1 LLDDR
6 QRQPQEVTLAMAD
19 RYTEVTNSMFGR
31 LVAENI
37 GLPVPTPLE
46 RYSPGDPVAR
56 GPVLLGGAAGGRL
69 LGPAA
74 QVLADVGAEV
84 SSALDDDVR
93 RALAAADVEADV
105 FNPEAPEEDARFNA
119 LVFDATGI
127 GASEDLRA
135 LREFFS
141 PTVRRLEASGR
152 LIVLGTPPEECGDVR
167 EATAQRAIEGFT
179 RSAGKEIRHGS
190 TAQLVLVSPGSE
202 DQIASTLRFLLSAR
216 SAFVSGQVV
225 HVRAPD
231 HADEARATD
240 WERPLAGKSALVT
253 GASRGIG
260 AAIAEVLARDGAQV
274 VGLDVP
280 QAEEPLRE
288 LMDKLGGSVL
298 VEDITDADAPQKIA
312 SYMEGE
318 HGGAD
323 LLVNNAGITRDK
335 TLGRMDADR
344 WDSVIGV
351 NLTAAERI
359 TAALTERDDAGLK
372 RGGRVVCLSSM
383 NGIAGQ
389 GGQTNYATSKA
400 GLIGMTRAWAPV
412 MAKRSATI
420 NAVAPGFI
428 ETKMTADMPLFTRE
442 AGRRLNS
449 LSQGGL
455 PVDVAETIAWFC
467 SPASG
472 AINGNVIRVCGQAL
486 LGA

>member
-1 LLDDR
+1 
-6 QRQPQEVTLAMAD
+6 MAD
-19 RYTEVTNSMFGR
+19 RYTEITNSAFGK
-31 LVAENI
+31 LVADNV

-69 LGPAA
+69 LGPVAR
-74 QVLADVGAEV
+74 VLADVDAEV
-84 SSALDDDVR
+84 SSALGDEVR
-93 RALAAADVEADV
+93 QALADALIDADV
-105 FNPEAPEEDARFNA
+105 FNGEAPEATARFGA

-127 GASEDLRA
+127 KGSEELKA

-141 PTVRRLEASGR
+141 PTVRRLEPCGR
-152 LIVLGTPPEECGDVR
+152 LIVLGTPPEDCEDPR
-167 EATAQRAIEGFT
+167 EATAQRALEGFT
-179 RSAGKEIRHGS
+179 RSAGKEIRYGS
-190 TAQLVLVSPGSE
+190 TAQLVLVAPGAE

-225 HVRAPD
+225 QIRT
-231 HADEARATD
+231 ADGADAARETD
-240 WERPLAGKSALVT
+240 WERPLADKVALVT

-260 AAIAEVLARDGAQV
+260 ASIAEVLARDGAHV

-280 QAEEPLRE
+280 QAQEPLE
-288 LMDKLGGSVL
+288 ALMEKIGGTAHL
-298 VEDITDADAPQKIA
+298 KDITEDGAPEEIIEFMA
-312 SYMEGE
+312 RG

-323 LLVNNAGITRDK
+323 VVVNNAGITRDK

-359 TAALTERDDAGLK
+359 TAAFTAIDDEGLK
-372 RGGRVVCLSSM
+372 AGGRIVNLSSM

-400 GLIGMTRAWAPV
+400 GLIGMTHAWAPV
-412 MAKRSATI
+412 LAARNATI

-455 PVDVAETIAWFC
+455 PVDVAETIAWLAA
-467 SPASG
+467 PASG
-472 AINGNVIRVCGQAL
+472 AINGNVVRVCGQAL